1 MRYILLFLALFLQLN
16 ASGYTDYNP
25 QNNCAQTVT
34 GEYGLSHTEGIEP
47 VENITTWVFEEG
59 SFRPAAKLT
68 KDNKYSIVTDYLGTP
83 AQMYDEK
90 GQLVWESHLDI
101 YGKVRTFA
109 GRSLSDVSVPL
120 SGSV

>member
-25 QNNCAQTVT
+25 QKNCAQTVT

-68 KDNKYSIVTDYLGTP
+68 KDKKYSIVTDYLGTP

-90 GQLVWESHLDI
+90 GQLVWETHLDI
-101 YGKVRTFA
+101 TEKC
-109 GRSLSDVSVPL
+109 VPL
-120 SGSV
+120 RGVL